1 MRSNKVIVSIGCL
14 YDGYLFIGPFKNEA
28 AAEDWVE
35 ASQYNAECCEI
46 LPLEP
51 PVDLSKG

>member
-1 MRSNKVIVSIGCL
+1 MSDKVIVSIGCL
-14 YDGYLFIGPFKNEA
+14 HDGHLFIGPFKNEA

-35 ASQYNAECCEI
+35 ASQYDADCYEI

-51 PVDLSKG
+51 PADLSKG